1 MLITFDPKFWT
12 LQRMTLCI
20 MVRHFTTDQH
30 QTGTSHLAILA
41 PNGDAASLTSTIN
54 I

>member
-12 LQRMTLCI
+12 LQRMT
-20 MVRHFTTDQH
+20 MYYGPKFYDRSK
-30 QTGTSHLAILA
+30 TGTSHLAILA

>member
-20 MVRHFTTDQH
+20 MVRHFTTDQK
-30 QTGTSHLAILA
+30 TGTSHLAILA
-41 PNGDAASLTSTIN
+41 PNGDAASLISTIN
-54 I
+54 N